1 MGMLSEEEG
10 DANGPGVSVAVRDG
24 FKPPEQVSIPPDYQ
38 VWKRPG
44 CIDGNLDGCKSPG
57 ICCRGIPAQPYLS
70 LLSDATVSALEMAIR
85 ACTGS
90 QGFSAVALSIG
101 RRKGG
106 DPAGHDQLDAL
117 VRPALLQGGL
127 GMAGMMDTI
136 RAMMQPGAAAE
147 SKRSQEATAAADKAE
162 KVAERMAAQARAD
175 AAMAALLE
183 EEEAEKKQKAGSK
196 GDAKPSKASK
206 GKKKAGANPA
216 VRASASE
223 PAAAAAGP
231 SDAAHEDD
239 GLCIVCLDESGEQAF
254 GPLCSHPPCLC
265 SGCAAQLA
273 ARGTTQCPLC
283 RAVPHRR

>member
-90 QGFSAVALSIG
+90 HGFSAVALSIG

-183 EEEAEKKQKAGSK
+183 EEEAEKKQKGGK
-196 GDAKPSKASK
+196 GCAKPSKASK
-206 GKKKAGANPA
+206 GKKKAKPA
-216 VRASASE
+216 ERKATSE
-223 PAAAAAGP
+223 PAA
-231 SDAAHEDD
+231 DAHEDD
-239 GLCIVCLDESGEQAF
+239 GLCIVCLDEPGEVAF
-254 GPLCSHPPCLC
+254 GPLCSHLPCLC
-265 SGCAAQLA
+265 SGCAVLLA

-283 RAVPHRR
+283 RAVSHRR